1 MSEAGTELPS
11 PYQPYYNYLA
21 EHVMAPFYEERLKS
35 LKSLRLADVL
45 KRKNPYL
52 FKAKNIELA
61 QDLVKGIIDAF
72 LSSQEEGKF
81 GNLLEGFAIFVSNKL
96 HGGSKSSLASLDLE
110 FERENKYYI
119 VGIKSGT
126 NWGNAD
132 QINAMKNNFK
142 AAREALRARGVTK
155 EIVAVN
161 GCIYG
166 KDRNPL
172 KNKKKLKGKG
182 AGYADEEADKVY
194 YKYAGQDFWN
204 FISGDDELYREIIKP
219 IDEKAKQKSKTF
231 KTAYSAKVNEMTAE
245 FIRDFTVEGQID
257 WIKLIDY
264 VSKRNGGEATSGS
277 PAEATE
283 EGAINS
289 GVAENNT

>member
-1 MSEAGTELPS
+1 MSEAGTESSS
-11 PYQPYYNYLA
+11 PYQPYHDYLA
-21 EHVMAPFYEERLKS
+21 EYVIAPFYEDRLRS

-61 QDLVKGIIDAF
+61 QDLIKGIVDAF

-96 HGGSKSSLASLDLE
+96 YGGFKSNLASLDLE

-142 AAREALRARGVTK
+142 AARERLRARGITK

-172 KNKKKLKGKG
+172 KNKNKLKGKG

-194 YKYAGQDFWN
+194 YKYAGQDFWK
-204 FISGDDELYREIIKP
+204 FIVPDALVRNYAPSVQDFQLRP
-219 IDEKAKQKSKTF
+219 TS
-231 KTAYSAKVNEMTAE
+231 TA
-245 FIRDFTVEGQID
+245 
-257 WIKLIDY
+257 W
-264 VSKRNGGEATSGS
+264 
-277 PAEATE
+277 
-283 EGAINS
+283 
-289 GVAENNT
+289 

>member
-1 MSEAGTELPS
+1 MSEVEQALPS
-11 PYQPYYNYLA
+11 PYQPYYDYLA
-21 EHVMAPFYEERLKS
+21 EHVIAPFYEKRLKG

-52 FKAKNIELA
+52 FKAKNVELA
-61 QDLVKGIIDAF
+61 QDLVKGTIDAF
-72 LSSQEEGKF
+72 LSSQEEGRF
-81 GNLLEGFAIFVSNKL
+81 GNLLEEFAIFVSNRL
-96 HGGSKSSLASLDLE
+96 YGGFKSALPSLDLE
-110 FERENKYYI
+110 FERDDKYYI

-132 QINAMKNNFK
+132 QITTMKNNFK
-142 AAREALRARGVTK
+142 AARIALRMQGVTK

-182 AGYADEEADKVY
+182 TGYTDEEADKVY
-194 YKYAGQDFWN
+194 YKYAGQDFWK
-204 FISGDDELYREIIKP
+204 FISDDDELYREIIKP
-219 IDEKAKQKSKTF
+219 IDEKARQKGEGF
-231 KTAYSAKVNEMTAE
+231 KKAYNAKVNEMTAE
-245 FIRDFTVEGQID
+245 FIRDFTVDGQID
-257 WIKLIDY
+257 WIKLVDY
-264 VSKRNGGEATSGS
+264 VSKRDTTGVAATH

-283 EGAINS
+283 ETDAAGL
-289 GVAENNT
+289 EP

>member
-1 MSEAGTELPS
+1 MSEAETELPS
-11 PYQPYYNYLA
+11 PYQPFHDYLA
-21 EHVMAPFYEERLKS
+21 EYVIAPFYGERLES

-61 QDLVKGIIDAF
+61 QDLIKGIVDAF

-96 HGGSKSSLASLDLE
+96 HGGFKSSLASLDLE

-126 NWGNAD
+126 SWGNAD
-132 QINAMKNNFK
+132 QVNAMKNNFK

-166 KDRNPL
+166 KDRSPL

-182 AGYADEEADKVY
+182 AGYTDEEADKVY
-194 YKYAGQDFWN
+194 YKYAGQDFWE
-204 FISGDDELYREIIKP
+204 FISGDSELYREIIKP

-245 FIRDFTVEGQID
+245 FVRDFTVGGQID
-257 WIKLIDY
+257 WIKLIDF
-264 VSKRNGGEATSGS
+264 VSKREIRRATAGS

-283 EGAINS
+283 EGAIDL
-289 GVAENNT
+289 GVAENDF